1 MSTRVEQAR
10 KILDET
16 FGKKAFLNEHLS
28 QALPQIYDDA
38 KSDERYCDAQA
49 EHVQREVGNYIWY
62 AYSGGDTCYNAA
74 DQMIALWDN
83 G

>member
-10 KILDET
+10 DILDET
-16 FGKKAFLNEHLS
+16 FGKNGYMNKHLS
-28 QALPQIYDDA
+28 ETLPQIYDDA
-38 KSDERYCDAQA
+38 KAEPGFDSDRA

-74 DQMIALWDN
+74 DRMIALWDEE
-83 G
+83 